1 MTGTGWESLAAQAP
15 IVLIFAGAVFFLMRE
30 QAKNT
35 KVMLDTFMQFM
46 ERRDEAIY
54 QAMRHVAASLDAHDD
69 RSRSHDQFMRER
81 LTEREKA

>member
-35 KVMLDTFMQFM
+35 KAMLDTFMIFM
-46 ERRDEAIY
+46 EKRDEAIN
-54 QAMRHVAASLDAHDD
+54 QTMQRIASSLDAHDD
-69 RSRSHDQFMRER
+69 RSRAHDQFVRER
-81 LTEREKA
+81 LKEVRKE